1 MQGLQFGAG
10 RGILGAS
17 EQVLGTHVFAAVRG
31 IFLLPKSI
39 PVRRT
44 ARRLSFMLQ
53 RRNALV
59 AMWVPSHDRRRAVRV
74 QQQEM
79 HA

>member
-1 MQGLQFGAG
+1 MTGKGLQSGASG
-10 RGILGAS
+10 AILGAS
-17 EQVLGTHVFAAVRG
+17 EQVLETHDFAAVRG

-53 RRNALV
+53 RR
-59 AMWVPSHDRRRAVRV
+59 MP
-74 QQQEM
+74 
-79 HA
+79 